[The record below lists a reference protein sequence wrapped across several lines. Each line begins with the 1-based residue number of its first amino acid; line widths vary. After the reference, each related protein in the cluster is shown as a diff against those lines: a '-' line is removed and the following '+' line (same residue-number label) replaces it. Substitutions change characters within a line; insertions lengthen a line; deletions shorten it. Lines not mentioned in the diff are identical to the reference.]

1 MSPTP
6 GGAGRHKILRSSSP
20 VDVRTSEALVAPGS
34 ARRISRRWTFGNG
47 IRAACVSI
55 VAGRLPGCSYVGRR
69 RYFVTCATFGRV
81 PLFASSAVASVVRH
95 EFLRTAQ
102 EYAFAVVAYCFM
114 PDHLHA
120 LVCGITAHSDF
131 RLFMAAFRG
140 RSSRVCRSACGVR
153 VWQRGYYDRVL
164 RDHDPSEWVAAYI
177 VHNPVRAGLASEPRA
192 YPFSWSENW
201 PTNVGQ
207 FVAGRRPRLS

>member
-1 MSPTP
+1 VCRSWLVVCRVAATSVVD
-6 GGAGRHKILRSSSP
+6 GISLRAQHLGA
-20 VDVRTSEALVAPGS
+20 
-34 ARRISRRWTFGNG
+34 W
-47 IRAACVSI
+47 
-55 VAGRLPGCSYVGRR
+55 
-69 RYFVTCATFGRV
+69 
-81 PLFASSAVASVVRH
+81 PLFASSAAVSVVRH

-120 LVCGITAHSDF
+120 LVFGITPHSDF

-164 RDHDPSEWVAAYI
+164 RDHDPSERVAAYI
-177 VHNPVRAGLASEPRA
+177 VHNPCVQGWPRNRERIHSRGPRTGRRTSASSSLADVQGSRSAGLCPAFHEPLSRDPASSTSPGESTAARSRA
-192 YPFSWSENW
+192 
-201 PTNVGQ
+201 
-207 FVAGRRPRLS
+207 

>member
-1 MSPTP
+1 L
-6 GGAGRHKILRSSSP
+6 GA
-20 VDVRTSEALVAPGS
+20 
-34 ARRISRRWTFGNG
+34 W
-47 IRAACVSI
+47 
-55 VAGRLPGCSYVGRR
+55 
-69 RYFVTCATFGRV
+69 
-81 PLFASSAVASVVRH
+81 PLFASSAAVSVVRH
-95 EFLRTAQ
+95 EFLGTAQ

-120 LVCGITAHSDF
+120 LVFGITPHSDF

-164 RDHDPSEWVAAYI
+164 RDHDPSERVAAYI